1 MKNIVEING
10 KIDIDS
16 ILIDENVVLVEG
28 RLNIKEDEEARI
40 IVQNIKEFSE
50 NDSANNSNG
59 RKTKMIIDITELTS
73 NQKERLKGA
82 IKFFSGDKV
91 NMRLSI
97 IEKTQEKP
105 CAAIFLTEE
114 TLEQFK
120 EIVGEKNILLK

>member
-1 MKNIVEING
+1 MGIHGNMDHYIFFFLKGGERWR
-10 KIDIDS
+10 KKRHS
-16 ILIDENVVLVEG
+16 K
-28 RLNIKEDEEARI
+28 R
-40 IVQNIKEFSE
+40 
-50 NDSANNSNG
+50 NG

-105 CAAIFLTEE
+105 CGAIFLTEE